1 MRKVSDNANGNVYYD
16 AQSNVSVFED
26 TQQETPRYYAW
37 VGDWDA
43 HDHAHHIDG
52 DSLLHAA
59 ELADGWNY
67 RAFMYAHEAQGFT
80 GTFDQWRDLPDN
92 ERNAYERGAAGIGTV

>member
-26 TQQETPRYYAW
+26 TQQEQARYYAW

-43 HDHAHHIDG
+43 HDHAQHHDG

-59 ELADGWNY
+59 ERADRVNY
-67 RAFMYAHEAQGFT
+67 LAFMYAHESQGFT
-80 GTFDQWRDLPDN
+80 GTFDMWRDLPDD
-92 ERNAYERGAAGIGTV
+92 ERRAYEAGAAGIGTV